1 MSTRR
6 PVAPPPI
13 PGFTYISLLG
23 SGGFSDVYLY
33 EQDRPRRK
41 VAVKVLLSDLKT
53 EGARR
58 RFESEANLMAQLSSH
73 PYIVTIFEAEVTEGG
88 HSYLAMEYCSR
99 PSLDVRY
106 RRQRFSVDEVL
117 AVGIQVASAV
127 ETAHR
132 AGIAHRDIKPANILV
147 TDYNRPALT
156 DFGISGT
163 LGSDADE
170 DAGMSIPWSPP
181 EQFRDGPV
189 DGIMVDIWALAA
201 TLYTLLAGRS
211 PFVMPGADNSQRELI
226 SRITAMPVPRLG
238 RADVP
243 ESLEL
248 ALSTAMAKSAAS
260 RYSSAHAFALAL
272 QRIQA
277 ELNLSVTPFEVLEE
291 PHHDGSH
298 PDDGFE
304 ETRVRNIAS
313 IDPEKTGSAPTFPA
327 RTRPQN
333 PRPGATGSGVPAFP
347 APIRSLHESP
357 APSAAVPSP
366 SPPHPLSSRQMAEP
380 PLFAGQGAEAVVGNA
395 LTGDDWDQAT
405 MLRGGTGTGTGTSGR
420 ATETQD
426 ATIQRAGIMPS
437 ALRDP
442 SHEPAV
448 SGSPAAPLH
457 GSPAA
462 PLHGSPAA
470 PPQGRP
476 GPGGNREDQELDATV
491 NRPALAGEVGQDA
504 TSDHGKRNLWLSVCG
519 AAVLLLAVVVGIIVA
534 TAAPEPK
541 VQPRDPISKA
551 PADALDNGT
560 VPDVSN
566 LAGAVGP
573 SGKVM
578 FSWTNPKPEAGDV
591 YKWRIKT
598 VKDSG
603 NYVNTTLTKVD
614 VVGNPGEP
622 TCIQVIVVRSD
633 GSASPEGGES
643 IACVDTK

>member
-1 MSTRR
+1 MSSKR
-6 PVAPPPI
+6 PVAPPPRI

-73 PYIVTIFEAEVTEGG
+73 PYIVTIFEAEVTDDG

-163 LGSDADE
+163 LAGDAD
-170 DAGMSIPWSPP
+170 DDSGMSIPWSPP

-189 DGIMVDIWALAA
+189 DGIMVDVWALGA

-226 SRITAMPVPRLG
+226 NRISNTALPRLG

-248 ALSTAMAKSAAS
+248 ALATAMAKSPQS

-291 PHHDGSH
+291 PQQDEGH
-298 PDDGFE
+298 PDDGTE
-304 ETRVRNIAS
+304 ETRVRSIAA
-313 IDPEKTGSAPTFPA
+313 IDPEGTGSAPTFPA
-327 RTRPQN
+327 RTRPN
-333 PRPGATGSGVPAFP
+333 TAGANHPGAATDATGRRTGAVPPSSFTPAAPSQWRP
-347 APIRSLHESP
+347 AP
-357 APSAAVPSP
+357 AVPSIP
-366 SPPHPLSSRQMAEP
+366 ASPTGP
-380 PLFAGQGAEAVVGNA
+380 PGSTGTPVADGDGQGEWAQSTILRGSPGAVNYGAPVTDAGQ
-395 LTGDDWDQAT
+395 
-405 MLRGGTGTGTGTSGR
+405 
-420 ATETQD
+420 D
-426 ATIQRAGIMPS
+426 AYTA
-437 ALRDP
+437 
-442 SHEPAV
+442 
-448 SGSPAAPLH
+448 
-457 GSPAA
+457 
-462 PLHGSPAA
+462 
-470 PPQGRP
+470 
-476 GPGGNREDQELDATV
+476 DATV
-491 NRPALAGEVGQDA
+491 QRAVKVDEPQAAPEA
-504 TSDHGKRNLWLSVCG
+504 DHGKRNL
-519 AAVLLLAVVVGIIVA
+519 LLAITGGTLLALAAVVGIVVANAAPGPPKTVA
-534 TAAPEPK
+534 TQQVTKP
-541 VQPRDPISKA
+541 

-560 VPDVSN
+560 VPDVEGLKGSIGGDGE
-566 LAGAVGP
+566 A
-573 SGKVM
+573 S
-578 FSWTNPKPEAGDV
+578 FTWTNPQPKEGDT
-591 YKWRIKT
+591 YKWKVYT
-598 VKDSG
+598 MGGNSAEFHAVDKPPVKIRP
-603 NYVNTTLTKVD
+603 
-614 VVGNPGEP
+614 NPTGQ
-622 TCIQVIVVRSD
+622 TCIQVMIVRSD
-633 GSASPEGGES
+633 GAFSPMEENS
-643 IACVDTK
+643 IACTGQ

>member
-1 MSTRR
+1 MSSKR
-6 PVAPPPI
+6 PVAPPPVI

-73 PYIVTIFEAEVTEGG
+73 PYIVTIFEAEITDTG

-163 LGSDADE
+163 LAGDADE

-181 EQFRDGPV
+181 EQFTGHQV
-189 DGIMVDIWALAA
+189 DGVLVDVWALGA

-211 PFVMPGADNSQRELI
+211 PFVLPGADNSQRELI
-226 SRITAMPVPRLG
+226 SRITNLPVPKLG

-248 ALSTAMAKSAAS
+248 ALSTAMAKSASS

-291 PHHDGSH
+291 PRAEENH

-304 ETRVRNIAS
+304 ETRVRSVAA
-313 IDPEKTGSAPTFPA
+313 IDPDSTGSTPTFPA
-327 RTRPQN
+327 RFPNPDARPTADN
-333 PRPGATGSGVPAFP
+333 ATTFKNAAFNNAASNNAAFTNETVPRPPALPGF
-347 APIRSLHESP
+347 H
-357 APSAAVPSP
+357 
-366 SPPHPLSSRQMAEP
+366 
-380 PLFAGQGAEAVVGNA
+380 
-395 LTGDDWDQAT
+395 T
-405 MLRGGTGTGTGTSGR
+405 
-420 ATETQD
+420 
-426 ATIQRAGIMPS
+426 
-437 ALRDP
+437 
-442 SHEPAV
+442 
-448 SGSPAAPLH
+448 
-457 GSPAA
+457 
-462 PLHGSPAA
+462 
-470 PPQGRP
+470 P
-476 GPGGNREDQELDATV
+476 GPRNTTTAPDDDVAATV
-491 NRPALAGEVGQDA
+491 NRSTASAAVDSGEGGSGHDGAGEHPAG
-504 TSDHGKRNLWLSVCG
+504 HGRRNLLLSIVG
-519 AAVLLLAVVVGIIVA
+519 GTVLVAAVVLGIVA
-534 TAAPEPK
+534 GTTRPEPAPK
-541 VQPRDPISKA
+541 ATDQVSKP

-560 VPDVSN
+560 VPDVTG
-566 LAGAVGP
+566 LAGTAGP
-573 SGKVM
+573 AGKVR
-578 FSWTNPKPEAGDV
+578 FTWTNPQPKPGDT
-591 YKWRIKT
+591 YKWR
-598 VKDSG
+598 VH
-603 NYVNTTLTKVD
+603 TLKGDGQYQATAGPAAD
-614 VVGNPGEP
+614 MAANPAEP
-622 TCIQVIVVRSD
+622 SCIQVMIVRSD
-633 GSASPEGGES
+633 GASSPLGPDS
-643 IACVDTK
+643 IACVPK

>member
-1 MSTRR
+1 LSSKR
-6 PVAPPPI
+6 PVAPPPHI

-73 PYIVTIFEAEVTEGG
+73 PYIVTIFEAEVTDDG

-163 LGSDADE
+163 LAGDGDDDS
-170 DAGMSIPWSPP
+170 GMSIPWSPP
-181 EQFRDGPV
+181 EQFTDGAV
-189 DGIMVDIWALAA
+189 DGVMVDVWALGA

-211 PFVMPGADNSQRELI
+211 PFVLPGADNSQRELI
-226 SRITAMPVPRLG
+226 NRISNTPLPRLG

-248 ALSTAMAKSAAS
+248 ALSTAMAKSPRS

-291 PHHDGSH
+291 PHHEDNQ
-298 PDDGFE
+298 PDDGVE
-304 ETRVRNIAS
+304 ETRVRSIAA
-313 IDPEKTGSAPTFPA
+313 IDPERTGSAPTFPA
-327 RTRPQN
+327 RTWPQAGGGQG
-333 PRPGATGSGVPAFP
+333 PETVAPPSLFTPAPVPAP
-347 APIRSLHESP
+347 APQPQEWAHATVLRGTGGSAP
-357 APSAAVPSP
+357 AARDEGSNAGLRERADAADTTIHRPA
-366 SPPHPLSSRQMAEP
+366 RRDEP
-380 PLFAGQGAEAVVGNA
+380 AEAP
-395 LTGDDWDQAT
+395 QPAT
-405 MLRGGTGTGTGTSGR
+405 
-420 ATETQD
+420 
-426 ATIQRAGIMPS
+426 
-437 ALRDP
+437 
-442 SHEPAV
+442 
-448 SGSPAAPLH
+448 
-457 GSPAA
+457 
-462 PLHGSPAA
+462 
-470 PPQGRP
+470 
-476 GPGGNREDQELDATV
+476 
-491 NRPALAGEVGQDA
+491 
-504 TSDHGKRNLWLSVCG
+504 DHGKRNLWLAIAG
-519 AAVLLLAVVVGIIVA
+519 GTLLALAAVVGLVVA
-534 TAAPEPK
+534 NAAPETPQAVETRQAGK
-541 VQPRDPISKA
+541 P

-560 VPDVSN
+560 VPDVEG
-566 LAGAVGP
+566 LTGTV
-573 SGKVM
+573 SGDGNAT
-578 FSWTNPKPEAGDV
+578 FTWLNPQPKEGDT
-591 YKWRIKT
+591 YKWRVYSIGGGGEYQSVGQPPVRVT
-598 VKDSG
+598 ANPSG
-603 NYVNTTLTKVD
+603 Q
-614 VVGNPGEP
+614 
-622 TCIQVIVVRSD
+622 TCIQVMIVRSD
-633 GSASPEGGES
+633 GAFSPLEEGS
-643 IACVDTK
+643 IACAGT

>member
-1 MSTRR
+1 LSSKR
-6 PVAPPPI
+6 PVAPPPHI

-73 PYIVTIFEAEVTEGG
+73 PYIVTIFEAEVTEAG

-163 LGSDADE
+163 LGGDADD

-181 EQFRDGPV
+181 EQFTDGAI
-189 DGIMVDIWALAA
+189 DGVMVDVWALGA

-226 SRITAMPVPRLG
+226 SRITSMPLPRLG

-243 ESLEL
+243 ASLEL
-248 ALSTAMAKSAAS
+248 ALATAMAKSAVS

-277 ELNLSVTPFEVLEE
+277 ELNLSVTSFEVLEE
-291 PHHDGSH
+291 PQPEESH

-304 ETRVRNIAS
+304 ETRVRSIAA
-313 IDPEKTGSAPTFPA
+313 IDPERTGSAPTFPS
-327 RTRPQN
+327 RTRPQDRG
-333 PRPGATGSGVPAFP
+333 PVPSSPVPKP
-347 APIRSLHESP
+347 AVPQLSP
-357 APSAAVPSP
+357 APTSAATSAGPVRPQVPGHIFNGGQP
-366 SPPHPLSSRQMAEP
+366 GFNGEQPGGNP
-380 PLFAGQGAEAVVGNA
+380 AGEWAH
-395 LTGDDWDQAT
+395 AT
-405 MLRGGTGTGTGTSGR
+405 MLRGSAPAAEYGM
-420 ATETQD
+420 AQD
-426 ATIQRAGIMPS
+426 ATVQ
-437 ALRDP
+437 
-442 SHEPAV
+442 
-448 SGSPAAPLH
+448 
-457 GSPAA
+457 
-462 PLHGSPAA
+462 
-470 PPQGRP
+470 RP
-476 GPGGNREDQELDATV
+476 GLQPAGAGAAGPQSTPQAGQLRPAGERRGSGREEAQLDATV
-491 NRPALAGEVGQDA
+491 SRPSLAAEAVPEA
-504 TSDHGKRNLWLSVCG
+504 AVDHTRRNLWLAI
-519 AAVLLLAVVVGIIVA
+519 AAGTVLVLAVIVGIVLA
-534 TAAPEPK
+534 TSTPPPK
-541 VQPRDPISKA
+541 VA
-551 PADALDNGT
+551 PTDQVSVAPPDALDNGT
-560 VPDVSN
+560 VPDVAD
-566 LAGAVGP
+566 LTGQKDGQ
-573 SGKVM
+573 GKAT
-578 FSWTNPKPEAGDV
+578 FTWTNPQQKDGDT
-591 YKWRIKT
+591 YKWRVYALGGSGEYQSTETTTAQVT
-598 VKDSG
+598 V
-603 NYVNTTLTKVD
+603 
-614 VVGNPGEP
+614 NPAEP
-622 TCIQVIVVRSD
+622 TCIQVMIVRSD
-633 GSASPEGGES
+633 GSSSPLEQDS
-643 IACVDTK
+643 IACVRN

>member
-1 MSTRR
+1 MNAKR
-6 PVAPPPI
+6 PAAPPPTI
-13 PGFTYISLLG
+13 PGFSYVSLLG

-73 PYIVTIFEAEVTEGG
+73 PYIVTIFEAEITDAG

-163 LGSDADE
+163 LAGDQDE

-181 EQFRDGPV
+181 EQFSDRQV
-189 DGIMVDIWALAA
+189 DGVLVDVWALGA

-211 PFVMPGADNSQRELI
+211 PFVLPGADNSQRELI
-226 SRITAMPVPRLG
+226 SRITSMPVPKLG

-248 ALSTAMAKSAAS
+248 ALATAMAKAPAS

-291 PHHDGSH
+291 PRADEPH
-298 PDDGFE
+298 PDDSFE
-304 ETRVRNIAS
+304 ETRVRSIAA
-313 IDPEKTGSAPTFPA
+313 IDPDATGHGPTFP
-327 RTRPQN
+327 TRFGGVTAPNTATTAPTTAPQQA
-333 PRPGATGSGVPAFP
+333 PQGGSGSDTVRRPAGAP
-347 APIRSLHESP
+347 A
-357 APSAAVPSP
+357 APQGADTVRKPGTVPSFTP
-366 SPPHPLSSRQMAEP
+366 AAPAEDDDVAATVSRSSRQASGDTD
-380 PLFAGQGAEAVVGNA
+380 AAAADAV
-395 LTGDDWDQAT
+395 GD
-405 MLRGGTGTGTGTSGR
+405 
-420 ATETQD
+420 
-426 ATIQRAGIMPS
+426 S
-437 ALRDP
+437 A
-442 SHEPAV
+442 
-448 SGSPAAPLH
+448 AAP
-457 GSPAA
+457 
-462 PLHGSPAA
+462 
-470 PPQGRP
+470 
-476 GPGGNREDQELDATV
+476 
-491 NRPALAGEVGQDA
+491 
-504 TSDHGKRNLWLSVCG
+504 DHRRRNLV
-519 AAVLLLAVVVGIIVA
+519 LAVVAGAVLVVAGVVGVVA
-534 TAAPEPK
+534 GTTRPAPAAKPAEQVSRP
-541 VQPRDPISKA
+541 

-560 VPDVSN
+560 VPDVEN
-566 LAGAVGP
+566 LTGAVDAA
-573 SGKVM
+573 GKVT
-578 FSWTNPKPEAGDV
+578 FTWKNPQPKPGDK
-591 YKWRIKT
+591 YKWRTYSLQGTGEFQAAAEPK
-598 VKDSG
+598 VQVEPNPSG
-603 NYVNTTLTKVD
+603 
-614 VVGNPGEP
+614 E
-622 TCIQVIVVRSD
+622 TCIQVMMVRAD
-633 GSASPEGGES
+633 GASSPMEQPS
-643 IACVDTK
+643 IGCAKKP

>member
-1 MSTRR
+1 VSSKR
-6 PVAPPPI
+6 PVAPPPRI

-73 PYIVTIFEAEVTEGG
+73 PYIVTIFEAEVTDDG

-163 LGSDADE
+163 LAGDSDD
-170 DAGMSIPWSPP
+170 DSGMSIPWSPP
-181 EQFRDGPV
+181 EQFRDGAV
-189 DGIMVDIWALAA
+189 DGVMVDVWALGA

-226 SRITAMPVPRLG
+226 SRISTMALPRLG

-248 ALSTAMAKSAAS
+248 ALATAMAKSPQS

-291 PHHDGSH
+291 PQQEESH
-298 PDDGFE
+298 PDDGTE
-304 ETRVRNIAS
+304 ETRVRSIAA
-313 IDPEKTGSAPTFPA
+313 IDPERTGSAPTFPA
-327 RTRPQN
+327 RTRPS
-333 PRPGATGSGVPAFP
+333 PSRPDPSGTDATARRGAAPPSSFTPAAPTQWRAAPAVPHIP
-347 APIRSLHESP
+347 ASP
-357 APSAAVPSP
+357 AGAGGPGTAA
-366 SPPHPLSSRQMAEP
+366 ADGG
-380 PLFAGQGAEAVVGNA
+380 GQGEWAQSTVLRGSEGAVNDGASV
-395 LTGDDWDQAT
+395 TGAPAT
-405 MLRGGTGTGTGTSGR
+405 DAGGTGQ
-420 ATETQD
+420 ET
-426 ATIQRAGIMPS
+426 AYTA
-437 ALRDP
+437 
-442 SHEPAV
+442 
-448 SGSPAAPLH
+448 
-457 GSPAA
+457 
-462 PLHGSPAA
+462 
-470 PPQGRP
+470 
-476 GPGGNREDQELDATV
+476 DATV
-491 NRPALAGEVGQDA
+491 QRAVKVDQPEPEPEA
-504 TSDHGKRNLWLSVCG
+504 DHGKRNLWLAISG
-519 AAVLLLAVVVGIIVA
+519 GTLLALAAVVGIVVA
-534 TAAPEPK
+534 NAAPGAPK
-541 VQPRDPISKA
+541 PVPTQQVTKP

-560 VPDVSN
+560 VPDVEG
-566 LAGAVGP
+566 LKGTIGGDGEAT
-573 SGKVM
+573 
-578 FSWTNPKPEAGDV
+578 FTWTNPQPKDGDT
-591 YKWRIKT
+591 YKWKVYTIGG
-598 VKDSG
+598 SG
-603 NYVNTTLTKVD
+603 AEFQAIAQPPVRVRP
-614 VVGNPGEP
+614 NPTGQ
-622 TCIQVIVVRSD
+622 TCIQVMIVRTD
-633 GSASPEGGES
+633 GSFSPMEPGS
-643 IACVDTK
+643 IACTGQ

>member
-1 MSTRR
+1 MSSKR
-6 PVAPPPI
+6 PVAPPPRI

-73 PYIVTIFEAEVTEGG
+73 PYIVTIFEAEVTDDG

-163 LGSDADE
+163 LAGDSDD
-170 DAGMSIPWSPP
+170 DSGMSIPWSPP
-181 EQFRDGPV
+181 EQFRDGAV
-189 DGIMVDIWALAA
+189 DGVMVDVWALGA

-226 SRITAMPVPRLG
+226 NRISNTALPRLG

-248 ALSTAMAKSAAS
+248 ALATAMAKSPQS

-291 PHHDGSH
+291 PQQEENH
-298 PDDGFE
+298 PDDGTE
-304 ETRVRNIAS
+304 ETRVRSIAA
-313 IDPEKTGSAPTFPA
+313 IDPERTGSAPTFPA
-327 RTRPQN
+327 RTRPN
-333 PRPGATGSGVPAFP
+333 AAFAATEATGRRDGALP
-347 APIRSLHESP
+347 
-357 APSAAVPSP
+357 PSS
-366 SPPHPLSSRQMAEP
+366 
-380 PLFAGQGAEAVVGNA
+380 F
-395 LTGDDWDQAT
+395 T
-405 MLRGGTGTGTGTSGR
+405 
-420 ATETQD
+420 
-426 ATIQRAGIMPS
+426 
-437 ALRDP
+437 
-442 SHEPAV
+442 
-448 SGSPAAPLH
+448 PAAPSQWRPAPAVPHIPAGPAGTSDATGTADGGGQGEWAQSTVLR
-457 GSPAA
+457 GSEGAVNYGA
-462 PLHGSPAA
+462 PLAGAPATLA
-470 PPQGRP
+470 G
-476 GPGGNREDQELDATV
+476 GPDQDTGYTADATV
-491 NRPALAGEVGQDA
+491 QRAVKVDEPEAEPD
-504 TSDHGKRNLWLSVCG
+504 TDHSKRNLWLAITG
-519 AAVLLLAVVVGIIVA
+519 GTLLALAAVVGIVVA
-534 TAAPEPK
+534 NAAPGTPK
-541 VQPRDPISKA
+541 PVTTQQVSKP

-560 VPDVSN
+560 VPDVES
-566 LAGAVGP
+566 LKGTIAGDGEAT
-573 SGKVM
+573 
-578 FSWTNPKPEAGDV
+578 FTWTNPQPKDGDT
-591 YKWRIKT
+591 YKWKVYTIGGGDGGLQAVTQPSVRLRPNP
-598 VKDSG
+598 SG
-603 NYVNTTLTKVD
+603 Q
-614 VVGNPGEP
+614 
-622 TCIQVIVVRSD
+622 TCIQVMIVRTD
-633 GSASPEGGES
+633 GAFSPMESGS
-643 IACVDTK
+643 IACVGK

>member
-1 MSTRR
+1 MSSKR
-6 PVAPPPI
+6 PVAPPPRI
-13 PGFTYISLLG
+13 PGFTYVSLLG

-41 VAVKVLLSDLKT
+41 VAVKVLLSGLKT

-73 PYIVTIFEAEVTEGG
+73 PFIVTIFEAEVTEDG

-163 LGSDADE
+163 LGGDADE

-181 EQFRDGPV
+181 EQFREGKV
-189 DGIMVDIWALAA
+189 DGVMVDVWALGA

-211 PFVMPGADNSQRELI
+211 PFVLPGADNSQRELI
-226 SRITAMPVPRLG
+226 SRITSAPVPRLG

-248 ALSTAMAKSAAS
+248 ALATAMAKSPSS

-291 PHHDGSH
+291 RHQEDVN

-304 ETRVRNIAS
+304 ETRVRNIAI
-313 IDPEKTGSAPTFPA
+313 IDPDRTGSAPTFPA
-327 RTRPQN
+327 RTWPLDRGPSSPSPAPSSGAHAAPQLPGSATASATAPAAVPAAGPAAG
-333 PRPGATGSGVPAFP
+333 PRPGSPSAPSGVPA
-347 APIRSLHESP
+347 A
-357 APSAAVPSP
+357 
-366 SPPHPLSSRQMAEP
+366 
-380 PLFAGQGAEAVVGNA
+380 
-395 LTGDDWDQAT
+395 GDDAAADDWAQAT
-405 MLRGGTGTGTGTSGR
+405 VLRSSQPKDPDQP
-420 ATETQD
+420 ASD
-426 ATIQRAGIMPS
+426 A
-437 ALRDP
+437 L
-442 SHEPAV
+442 PA
-448 SGSPAAPLH
+448 
-457 GSPAA
+457 
-462 PLHGSPAA
+462 
-470 PPQGRP
+470 
-476 GPGGNREDQELDATV
+476 
-491 NRPALAGEVGQDA
+491 
-504 TSDHGKRNLWLSVCG
+504 DHGKRNLWLAISG
-519 AAVLLLAVVVGIIVA
+519 GTLLALAVTVGIVVA
-534 TAAPEPK
+534 SSAPQPQ
-541 VQPRDPISKA
+541 VQASEQVSKP
-551 PADALDNGT
+551 PADALDDGS
-560 VPDVSN
+560 VPDVAK
-566 LAGAVGP
+566 LAGTAGAA
-573 SGKVM
+573 GKVR
-578 FSWTNPKPEAGDV
+578 FTWTNPQPKPGDT

-598 VKDSG
+598 VKGGGGYLS
-603 NYVNTTLTKVD
+603 TSAPRVD
-614 VVGNPGEP
+614 VTANPTEP
-622 TCIQVIVVRSD
+622 TCVQVIIVRSD
-633 GSASPEGGES
+633 GSASPAGEDS
-643 IACVDTK
+643 IACV

>member
-1 MSTRR
+1 MSSKR
-6 PVAPPPI
+6 PVAPPPLI

-73 PYIVTIFEAEVTEGG
+73 PYIVTIFEAEVTEAG

-163 LGSDADE
+163 LGGDADE

-181 EQFRDGPV
+181 EQFTDGPV
-189 DGIMVDIWALAA
+189 DGVMVDVWALGA

-211 PFVMPGADNSQRELI
+211 PFVMPGTDNSQRELI
-226 SRITAMPVPRLG
+226 SRITSAPLPRLG

-243 ESLEL
+243 ESLER
-248 ALSTAMAKSAAS
+248 ALSTAMAKPAAS

-291 PHHDGSH
+291 SHQDDSH

-304 ETRVRNIAS
+304 ETRVRSIAA
-313 IDPEKTGSAPTFPA
+313 IDPERTGSAPTFPA
-327 RTRPQN
+327 RTRPQDPGAGSPPSGIAAGGFPAAGAAASA
-333 PRPGATGSGVPAFP
+333 PRPQVPGN
-347 APIRSLHESP
+347 
-357 APSAAVPSP
+357 
-366 SPPHPLSSRQMAEP
+366 
-380 PLFAGQGAEAVVGNA
+380 LFAGQPDGQHTGGNPLA
-395 LTGDDWDQAT
+395 GQQAGNTAGEWAHAT
-405 MLRGGTGTGTGTSGR
+405 MLRGSAPADADYGSAPDSTVQR
-420 ATETQD
+420 PALLPAQATHQT
-426 ATIQRAGIMPS
+426 A
-437 ALRDP
+437 
-442 SHEPAV
+442 HE
-448 SGSPAAPLH
+448 AAPQA
-457 GSPAA
+457 GRTAVRDDPAI
-462 PLHGSPAA
+462 
-470 PPQGRP
+470 
-476 GPGGNREDQELDATV
+476 DATV
-491 NRPALAGEVGQDA
+491 SRPAAVPETAPEPVP
-504 TSDHGKRNLWLSVCG
+504 DHGKRNLWLALAG
-519 AAVLLLAVVVGIIVA
+519 GTLLVLAIVVGIVLA
-534 TAAPEPK
+534 SSAPEPK
-541 VQPRDPISKA
+541 VVETGQVSK
-551 PADALDNGT
+551 PPPDALDSGI
-560 VPDVSN
+560 VPDVADLTGSVD
-566 LAGAVGP
+566 G
-573 SGKVM
+573 GKAT
-578 FSWTNPKPEAGDV
+578 FTWTNPQPKSGDS
-591 YKWRIKT
+591 YKWRVYALGET
-598 VKDSG
+598 GEYQS
-603 NYVNTTLTKVD
+603 TTEPTAQVAL
-614 VVGNPGEP
+614 NPGKP
-622 TCIQVIVVRSD
+622 TCIQAMIVRSD
-633 GSASPEGGES
+633 GGFSPLEDES
-643 IACVDTK
+643 IACIGQ

>member
-1 MSTRR
+1 LSSKR
-6 PVAPPPI
+6 PVAPPPPI

-73 PYIVTIFEAEVTEGG
+73 PYIVTIFEAEVTEAG

-163 LGSDADE
+163 LGGDADD

-181 EQFRDGPV
+181 EQFADGPV
-189 DGIMVDIWALAA
+189 DGVMVDVWALGA

-211 PFVMPGADNSQRELI
+211 PFVMPGTDNSQRELI
-226 SRITAMPVPRLG
+226 SRITSAALPRLG

-243 ESLEL
+243 ESLER

-291 PHHDGSH
+291 QQLEENH

-304 ETRVRNIAS
+304 ETRVRSIAA
-313 IDPEKTGSAPTFPA
+313 IDPERTGSAPTFPA
-327 RTRPQN
+327 RTRPQRPGTGAPPSGFPAGGFPPATAAPAG
-333 PRPGATGSGVPAFP
+333 PRPQVPGN
-347 APIRSLHESP
+347 
-357 APSAAVPSP
+357 
-366 SPPHPLSSRQMAEP
+366 
-380 PLFAGQGAEAVVGNA
+380 LFAGQQDGQQDGGNQA
-395 LTGDDWDQAT
+395 GTSPAGEWAHAT
-405 MLRGGTGTGTGTSGR
+405 MLRGSAPAAEYGSAPDATVQRPGLLPAQAGQQSGQAGAPGHRVGR
-420 ATETQD
+420 ADPEID
-426 ATIQRAGIMPS
+426 ATISR
-437 ALRDP
+437 
-442 SHEPAV
+442 PAPV
-448 SGSPAAPLH
+448 TETAPEAAP
-457 GSPAA
+457 
-462 PLHGSPAA
+462 
-470 PPQGRP
+470 
-476 GPGGNREDQELDATV
+476 
-491 NRPALAGEVGQDA
+491 
-504 TSDHGKRNLWLSVCG
+504 DHGKRNVWL
-519 AAVLLLAVVVGIIVA
+519 AAAGGTLLVLAIIVGIIVA
-534 TAAPEPK
+534 SSAPAPK
-541 VQPRDPISKA
+541 VEETGQVSKP

-560 VPDVSN
+560 VPDVAD
-566 LAGAVGP
+566 LAGTVD
-573 SGKVM
+573 STGKAT
-578 FSWTNPKPEAGDV
+578 FTWTNPQPKSGDA
-591 YKWRIKT
+591 YKWRVYALGSNGEYQST
-598 VKDSG
+598 AEPTAQVA
-603 NYVNTTLTKVD
+603 L
-614 VVGNPGEP
+614 NPTEP
-622 TCIQVIVVRSD
+622 TCVQVMIVRSD
-633 GSASPEGGES
+633 GAFSPLEEDS
-643 IACVDTK
+643 IACIRK

>member
-1 MSTRR
+1 LSSKR
-6 PVAPPPI
+6 PPGPPPHI

-73 PYIVTIFEAEVTEGG
+73 PYIVTIFEAEITDDG

-163 LGSDADE
+163 LAGDADE
-170 DAGMSIPWSPP
+170 DSGMSIPWSPP
-181 EQFRDGPV
+181 EQFADGTV
-189 DGIMVDIWALAA
+189 DGVMVDVWALGA

-226 SRITAMPVPRLG
+226 NRISNTQLPPLG

-243 ESLEL
+243 ESLEQ
-248 ALSTAMAKSAAS
+248 ALSTAMAKSPQS

-291 PHHDGSH
+291 PQQEDSH
-298 PDDGFE
+298 PDDGAE
-304 ETRVRNIAS
+304 ETRVRSIAA
-313 IDPEKTGSAPTFPA
+313 IDPERTGSAPTFPA
-327 RTRPQN
+327 RTRPQ
-333 PRPGATGSGVPAFP
+333 VPATEAPPSRFTAPAASTPPVP
-347 APIRSLHESP
+347 AP
-357 APSAAVPSP
+357 
-366 SPPHPLSSRQMAEP
+366 Q
-380 PLFAGQGAEAVVGNA
+380 
-395 LTGDDWDQAT
+395 DWGQAT
-405 MLRGGTGTGTGTSGR
+405 VLRGSPGSAPGTGGGQDDGR
-420 ATETQD
+420 
-426 ATIQRAGIMPS
+426 
-437 ALRDP
+437 
-442 SHEPAV
+442 
-448 SGSPAAPLH
+448 
-457 GSPAA
+457 
-462 PLHGSPAA
+462 
-470 PPQGRP
+470 
-476 GPGGNREDQELDATV
+476 
-491 NRPALAGEVGQDA
+491 LAGGFNQGPDA
-504 TSDHGKRNLWLSVCG
+504 PDTTVHRSAGVEEAARAADSGPDHGKRNLWLAISG
-519 AAVLLLAVVVGIIVA
+519 GTLLALAAVVGIVVA
-534 TAAPEPK
+534 NAAPETPK
-541 VQPRDPISKA
+541 ATQSQEASKP

-560 VPDVSN
+560 VPDVEGLTGSLTPGGDASFTWN
-566 LAGAVGP
+566 NP
-573 SGKVM
+573 Q
-578 FSWTNPKPEAGDV
+578 PKPGDT
-591 YKWRIKT
+591 YKWRVYTIGGGGEYQST
-598 VKDSG
+598 GQPPVQVKANPSG
-603 NYVNTTLTKVD
+603 Q
-614 VVGNPGEP
+614 
-622 TCIQVIVVRSD
+622 TCVQVMIVRSD
-633 GSASPEGGES
+633 GAFSPMEESS
-643 IACVDTK
+643 IACTGP